1 MKKQKQCRF
10 DIDFIEFAFLVEA
23 CIPPRPIARAMFWD
37 DVINKYYHVLT
48 ESERKRLFDWV
59 QLNPS
64 FKIDEPDCAWF
75 WHRYNPD
82 TQYVVT
88 TDFDGNIEKHDCF
101 LFNKRYYTKKDRWVF
116 SDYIVSVEKKYND

>member
-37 DVINKYYHVLT
+37 DVINKYYHVLN
-48 ESERKRLFDWV
+48 ENERKRLFEWV
-59 QLNPS
+59 QLSPS

-75 WHRYNPD
+75 WHRYNTD

-116 SDYIVSVEKKYND
+116 SDYITNVEKKYND